1 MIIESCG
8 IQNAGYK
15 YNLHSKIYDTVIPL
29 TLALSSTSRRPQ
41 GERGNIISPP
51 GGYCIPS
58 LDGIFSLDSPPLP
71 APLRGARPGMG
82 GVGEG
87 DTYEFNLV

>member
-29 TLALSSTSRRPQ
+29 TLPLSHKGRGEILYPLQ
-41 GERGNIISPP
+41 GVIV
-51 GGYCIPS
+51 
-58 LDGIFSLDSPPLP
+58 SPPLTGYSHLI
-71 APLRGARPGMG
+71 PLP
-82 GVGEG
+82 
-87 DTYEFNLV
+87 